1 MREIN
6 ARGGEDGNPFHPSIS
21 GLRSPPSG
29 VVMLRGENGPTL
41 SGWFVDLK
49 EISFGSRYI
58 VNDIISRAACSVD
71 DLRCG
76 EKDLEK
82 AQVALLTRSH
92 VPRFTRV
99 HDHEFLSMMM
109 W

>member
-1 MREIN
+1 
-6 ARGGEDGNPFHPSIS
+6 
-21 GLRSPPSG
+21 
-29 VVMLRGENGPTL
+29 MLRGLNVPML

-49 EISFGSRYI
+49 EISFGSHCI
-58 VNDIISRAACSVD
+58 ANDIISEANSSID

-76 EKDLEK
+76 ENDLDK

-92 VPRFTRV
+92 VPRVTRIGN
-99 HDHEFLSMMM
+99 HESLSMII